1 MCLIP
6 RSGVQS
12 FFSVFTQISPVGPT
26 WNICFKKHLWNAVF
40 FYVGVKDLGE
50 EEALGRWG
58 WEVLWENQLDAELA
72 ACEVKYQ
79 GASSFLCNVEHKWLL
94 ITSIRCARRPIN
106 NCLNICQ
113 VIFVHLRRNCLI
125 PILKKVLQPQYWSPP
140 FSPEP
145 KCAPS
150 KGIFVKTYYGSGK
163 VLL

>member
-12 FFSVFTQISPVGPT
+12 FFSVFTHISPVGPT
-26 WNICFKKHLWNAVF
+26 WNNRFNKHFWNAVF
-40 FYVGVKDLGE
+40 CYVGVEDLRE

-58 WEVLWENQLDAELA
+58 WEILWENQLDAELA
-72 ACEVKYQ
+72 ACMVRYQ
-79 GASSFLCNVEHKWLL
+79 GASSFLCNVEHEWLL
-94 ITSIRCARRPIN
+94 ITSIRCARRPIY

-113 VIFVHLRRNCLI
+113 VIFVHLRRKSLI

-145 KCAPS
+145 RCAP
-150 KGIFVKTYYGSGK
+150 KGILWRCNTVRAKCC
-163 VLL
+163 